1 MEITGFRKPLTALL
15 PVMMCMC
22 YALISFRFLSGYLIR
37 DLTLYVGI
45 AIIPFVCRIESE
57 SRSLRFLIPALLFT
71 LLAIFVPAKS
81 TLLFTLIF
89 TILLLFENFIGK
101 ISLNFLFV
109 LVLLSP
115 LFRFFSDTLSFPLR
129 LWLSNTVA
137 ETIAM
142 AGLHASA
149 TGNIITIDGYDFYI
163 DQACA
168 GLNMLGISLLICLF
182 ILSYHQ
188 KKNEKSLSFYSLLAM
203 LALTFLLN
211 IVSNFFRIMMIVI
224 FKIMPET
231 PMHDFVGMCNLIV
244 YVILPLFAITGP
256 FVQRFGNKIG
266 HKTENQE
273 MTTGHI
279 FKHPFL
285 HLIFLGIVIYLSI
298 HSAQHVPAAHKNS
311 DRITLKGYQ
320 KTLLQNNVLKFENRE
335 ALIYMKPTAFYA
347 PEHNP
352 MICWTGSGYEFQLIK
367 KEMINGTEI
376 YTGTLVK
383 GKDKIYASW
392 WFDNGKMKTIDQ
404 LQWRW
409 NAARGNQEFYLV
421 NVNAGKSQDLK
432 RITAALLPSPFTGN
446 P

>member
-1 MEITGFRKPLTALL
+1 MEIAGVRKPLTALL
-15 PVMMCMC
+15 PVIMCLC
-22 YALISFRFLSGYLIR
+22 YALISFRLLSGYLIW
-37 DLTLYVGI
+37 DITLYIGM
-45 AIIPFVCRIESE
+45 AIIPYVCRIESG

-71 LLAIFVPAKS
+71 LLAIFIPAKS
-81 TLLFTLIF
+81 TLFFTLVF
-89 TILLLFENFIGK
+89 TILLLFENFMGK
-101 ISLNFLFV
+101 ISLNFFFV

-115 LFRFFSDTLSFPLR
+115 LFKFFSDTLSFPLR
-129 LWLSNTVA
+129 LWLSNHVA
-137 ETIAM
+137 ETIAL
-142 AGLHASA
+142 AGIPARA

-168 GLNMLGISLLICLF
+168 GLNMLSISLLICLF

-188 KKNEKSLSFYSLLAM
+188 KKNEKSLSFYSLLAI
-203 LALTFLLN
+203 LILTFLLN

-224 FKIMPET
+224 FKIMPGT
-231 PMHDFVGMCNLIV
+231 AMHDLVGMCTLIF
-244 YVILPLFAITGP
+244 YVILPLVALSGS
-256 FVQRFGNKIG
+256 FVQRFGKIYPE
-266 HKTENQE
+266 KENPNIA
-273 MTTGHI
+273 TVHLL
-279 FKHPFL
+279 KHPVL
-285 HLIFLGIVIYLSI
+285 HFMFFGIVIFLSI
-298 HSAQHVPAAHKNS
+298 NSAKNVAAAHSNS
-311 DRITLKGYQ
+311 KHIALKGYQ
-320 KTLLQNNVLKFENRE
+320 KTLLQNNVLKFENKE
-335 ALIYMKPTAFYA
+335 ALIYMKPTSFYA

-409 NAARGNQEFYLV
+409 NAARENQEFYLV
-421 NVNAGKSQDLK
+421 NVNATKSEDLK
-432 RITAALLPSPFTGN
+432 RITAALLPSPFAGN